1 MPDIPAPSSSR
12 RWPGPARSIC
22 ATSTTCL
29 ISPAVPVP
37 GRAPAAGRGSGADG
51 LVRVGDLLHVCVLA
65 YLSDLVSPNS
75 VMAIHE
81 LAARVQ

>member
-1 MPDIPAPSSSR
+1 M
-12 RWPGPARSIC
+12 
-22 ATSTTCL
+22 
-29 ISPAVPVP
+29 
-37 GRAPAAGRGSGADG
+37 
-51 LVRVGDLLHVCVLA
+51 VRVGDLLHVCVLA